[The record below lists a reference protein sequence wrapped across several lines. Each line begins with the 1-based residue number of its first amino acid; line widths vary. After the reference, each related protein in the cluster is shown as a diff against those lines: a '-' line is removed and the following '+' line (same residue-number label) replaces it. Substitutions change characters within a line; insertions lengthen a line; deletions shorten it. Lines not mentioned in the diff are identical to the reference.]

1 MANETTEIL
10 KFLIGNKEENFSIR
24 RISKIRKINY
34 KSAYLS
40 LRFLEKEKLV
50 TLKKIGNTLSC
61 TFNNKFNDLVFKAE
75 YFRREEMLKN
85 KTLLIFYNQLKGVNK
100 QFILL
105 LFGSQVKKTANKHSD
120 IDLLLISDEEV
131 AKKIDH
137 EIKLFPANF
146 RFHLTAISYE
156 EFASML
162 KSREFTVVS
171 EAIKKNIILYGIEDY
186 YRILENAK

>member
-10 KFLIGNKEENFSIR
+10 KLLIGNKEEIFSIR
-24 RISKIRKINY
+24 KISKIRKINY

-40 LRFLEKEKLV
+40 LRFLEKEELV

-75 YFRREEMLKN
+75 YLRREEMLKN
-85 KTLLIFYNQLKGVNK
+85 RNFLVFYNQLKKINK

-105 LFGSQVKKTANKHSD
+105 LFGSQVKGIAKKHSD
-120 IDLLLISDEEV
+120 IDLLLISNEEV
-131 AKKIDH
+131 AKIIH
-137 EIKLFPANF
+137 TETRLLPIN
-146 RFHLTAISYE
+146 FHLTAISYE
-156 EFASML
+156 EFVNML

-186 YRILENAK
+186 YRIIENVK